1 MIKTNA
7 DDDRHGRTL
16 QPVTIG
22 DMTRPPHPGNLR
34 SISAM
39 LVAVACFALMDTVLK
54 LLASHYP
61 AVQVAALRGL
71 VALPL
76 VLGYVSWRGAWGKV
90 WHVRWPLHL
99 VRGALAVAMLT
110 LFSYGLG
117 RLPLANAYT
126 LFFVAP
132 MLITLLAVLW
142 LGERV
147 PRTHA
152 WVVLLGLLGVVV
164 ALRPSPEA
172 FLGWPGV
179 AVLAAAACYATS
191 AVLGR
196 LLCRTDSTD
205 SLVLWSMVMLAA
217 GAGLLAWP
225 GWVPLESAH
234 GPWLLALAV
243 TGFGGQLAI
252 TEAFRHGQASA
263 VAPFEYTALAWGIAL
278 DALLWQVWPDG
289 YTLVGAAVIV
299 LAGLYLVQHER
310 IHAQKEVHTSTE
322 HP

>member
-1 MIKTNA
+1 M
-7 DDDRHGRTL
+7 
-16 QPVTIG
+16 V
-22 DMTRPPHPGNLR
+22 
-34 SISAM
+34 
-39 LVAVACFALMDTVLK
+39 VAVAFFALMDTVLK
-54 LLASHYP
+54 LLAGHYP

-76 VLGYVSWRGAWGKV
+76 VLAYVTWRRAWGRV
-90 WHVRWPLHL
+90 WHLRWPLHL
-99 VRGALAVAMLT
+99 VRGVLAVAMLT

-117 RLPLANAYT
+117 ALPLANAYT

-132 MLITLLAVLW
+132 LMITLLAVLW

-147 PRTHA
+147 PRAHGWA
-152 WVVLLGLLGVVV
+152 VALGLLGVLV
-164 ALRPSPEA
+164 ALRPSPDA
-172 FLGWPGV
+172 FLGWPGL
-179 AVLAAAACYATS
+179 AVLGAAACYATS

-196 LLCRTDSTD
+196 LLCRTDSTE

-217 GAGLLAWP
+217 GAALLAWP
-225 GWVPLESAH
+225 VWVPLNPAH
-234 GPWLLALAV
+234 APWLVALAL

-263 VAPFEYTALAWGIAL
+263 VAPFEYTALAWGIGL
-278 DALLWQVWPDG
+278 DVLLWQVWPDG
-289 YTLVGAAVIV
+289 YTLSGAAVIV
-299 LAGLYLVQHER
+299 LAGLYLVRHER